1 MRPAQWES
9 YGIRIGRDGGRHP
22 AGRGASV
29 LTGFRET
36 GLSEPK
42 AKQPRSCC
50 IGGEPTNP

>member
-1 MRPAQWES
+1 VEELRE
-9 YGIRIGRDGGRHP
+9 IRIGPDENPTLLAAAPG
-22 AGRGASV
+22 V

-50 IGGEPTNP
+50 IGASR